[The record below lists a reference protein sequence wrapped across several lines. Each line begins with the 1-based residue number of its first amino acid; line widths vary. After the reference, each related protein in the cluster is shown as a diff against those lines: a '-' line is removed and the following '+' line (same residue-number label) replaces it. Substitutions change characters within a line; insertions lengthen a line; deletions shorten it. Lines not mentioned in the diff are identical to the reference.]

1 MNYLIAVCDDDLD
14 IRSHIAYLAAL
25 WAEGRKDSAHIMQYE
40 SAEAFLLS
48 EQSADILLLDVEM
61 GRMSG
66 VELAR
71 KLRERKADMQI
82 VFVTAYPE
90 YMSEGYEVQAVN
102 YLLKPVDSSK
112 LFKAFD
118 AAAERLLSARRAVLF
133 KTADGVI
140 RLYADQIVCAEAF
153 AHSTSLT
160 LENGSCMLA
169 EPISSL
175 EQKLGRGFVRCHRS
189 YLVNL
194 KWVSRFTRTELLLD
208 TGKRIPVSRRLADEV
223 RKSFIAY
230 YRGEADETV

>member
-1 MNYLIAVCDDDLD
+1 MNYLIAVCDDDVD
-14 IRSHIAYLAAL
+14 IGSHIAYLAAL

-71 KLRERKADMQI
+71 NLRERKADMQI

-90 YMSEGYEVQAVN
+90 YMAEGYEVQAVN

-118 AAAERLLSARRAVLF
+118 AAAERLMSARRVVLF